1 MPLLDDIDRL
11 LREAMRKRDLRT
23 ADVLR
28 MLKTRITERR
38 TQPGFVGE
46 VTDAIAQEV
55 IAAYAKQLDKAI
67 VEYQRAGERGAE
79 TVASLRFEIGYCRQ
93 FLPQQLGADETLV
106 LVRAAIAELSA
117 SLPKDAGRVVGHVVK
132 AHRDRV
138 DPGLV
143 KRLAE
148 EALSAR

>member
-1 MPLLDDIDRL
+1 MPLVTDIDQL
-11 LREAMRKRDLRT
+11 LKEAMRARDLRT

-38 TQPGFVGE
+38 TSPGFTGE
-46 VTDAIAQEV
+46 VTDAVAQEV
-55 IAAYAKQLDKAI
+55 VAAYVKQLEKAI

-79 TVASLRFEIGYCRQ
+79 AIAALRSEIDYCRR
-93 FLPQQLGADETLV
+93 FLPQRYGPDETLA
-106 LVRAAIAELSA
+106 LVRAAIAEIGA
-117 SLPKDAGRVVGHVVK
+117 TLPKDAGRVVGHVVK

-138 DPGLV
+138 DATLV

-148 EALSAR
+148 EALTVK

>member
-1 MPLLDDIDRL
+1 MRAKDR
-11 LREAMRKRDLRT
+11 RT

-38 TQPGFVGE
+38 TSPGFSGD
-46 VTDAIAQEV
+46 VTDAVVQEV
-55 IAAYAKQLDKAI
+55 VAAYTKQLEKAS
-67 VEYQRAGERGAE
+67 VEYERVGERGAE
-79 TVASLRFEIGYCRQ
+79 TIVGLRFEIDYCRR
-93 FLPQQLGADETLV
+93 FLPQKLGADETRALV
-106 LVRAAIAELSA
+106 QVAIGELSA

-138 DPGLV
+138 EPALV

-148 EALSAR
+148 EILTAK